1 MRLLAY
7 CDEDLSVAAGGAR
20 QVLDLAAALTQ
31 RGHEVTIVA
40 PQPIAP
46 VAARADRLRIEPVPV
61 VRGGAVR
68 PLSFLLGSM
77 NVLGGVMRT
86 WHPDVF
92 LWFDSPGQLAPLW
105 VLRHQACPMVY
116 FVNGLPEEEV
126 QGLWR
131 RAPIRQALSYGLRRA
146 TARAQA
152 VVSVC
157 PEVFEH
163 FRPVDRE
170 RCTVIRNGVDP
181 VRFSPQSHE
190 EARARLSIRGTGPS
204 IGFVGGFFP
213 WHGLETLIHAIPM
226 VAESYP
232 GLQLF
237 LVGEGRTKRALE
249 DFVQRR
255 GLGAHVRF
263 VGRVEF
269 DAVPT
274 WVASFDICVVL
285 HKQTRSYPGDSMK
298 LWEYLACGRP
308 VVTTAGPGYGDTVEA
323 MGAGLSAKADDAE
336 DLARQLCRLLADR
349 ALRAAMGERG
359 RTAVLQSHTWAARAA
374 QLESVCRRVLSRE
387 ELAA

>member
-1 MRLLAY
+1 MLAY

-46 VAARADRLRIEPVPV
+46 IEVPADRLRMQPVPV
-61 VRGGAVR
+61 VRGGAIR

-77 NVLGGVMRT
+77 KVLGGVIRT
-86 WHPDVF
+86 WRPDVF
-92 LWFDSPGQLAPLW
+92 LWFDSPGQLAPLR
-105 VLRHQACPMVY
+105 VLRHHECPVVY

-131 RAPIRQALSYGLRRA
+131 WAPIRQALSYGLRRA
-146 TARAQA
+146 AARAQA
-152 VVSVC
+152 VVTVC
-157 PEVFEH
+157 PEICKSFGT
-163 FRPVDRE
+163 RE
-170 RCTVIRNGVDP
+170 RARCTVIRNGVDP

-190 EARARLSIRGTGPS
+190 EARAKLSISGTGPY

-213 WHGLETLIHAIPM
+213 WHGLETLIHAVPM

-237 LVGEGRTKRALE
+237 LVGEGRTKGALE
-249 DFVQRR
+249 DLVQRR

-269 DAVPT
+269 DAVPA
-274 WVASFDICVVL
+274 WVASFDVCVVL
-285 HKQTRSYPGDSMK
+285 HQRTRSYPGDSMK

-336 DLARQLCRLLADR
+336 DLARQLRRLLADR
-349 ALRAAMGERG
+349 AVRAAMGERG
-359 RTAVLQSHTWAARAA
+359 RTAVVQSHTWAARAA

>member
-1 MRLLAY
+1 MLVY
-7 CDEDLSVAAGGAR
+7 CDEDLSVPAGGPR
-20 QVLDLAAALTQ
+20 QVLELATALTK

-40 PQPIAP
+40 PQPITCTD
-46 VAARADRLRIEPVPV
+46 VHVDRLKIRSVSV
-61 VRGGAVR
+61 VRGGGFR
-68 PLSFLLGSM
+68 PLSFLLASVT
-77 NVLGGVMRT
+77 VLGRTIRT
-86 WHPDVF
+86 WRPDVL

-105 VLRHQACPMVY
+105 VLRRHPCPVVY

-131 RAPIRQALSYGLRRA
+131 WAPIRQALSYGLRRA
-146 TARAQA
+146 AARAQA

-157 PEVFEH
+157 PEIFEH
-163 FRPVDRE
+163 LQSVDRE
-170 RCTVIRNGVDP
+170 RCMVMRNGVDP

-190 EARARLSIRGTGPS
+190 EARAKLGISGPGPYV
-204 IGFVGGFFP
+204 GFVGGFFP
-213 WHGLETLIHAIPM
+213 WHGLETLIDAVPIVTQSHPN
-226 VAESYP
+226 
-232 GLQLF
+232 LQVF
-237 LVGEGRTKRALE
+237 LVGEGGTKRALE
-249 DFVQRR
+249 ELVQRQ
-255 GLGAHVRF
+255 GLAAHVRF

-274 WVASFDICVVL
+274 WIASFDVCVVL

-308 VVTTAGPGYGDTVEA
+308 VVTTAGHGYGDTIEA
-323 MGAGLSAKADDAE
+323 MGAGVSAKADDAE

-359 RTAVLQSHTWAARAA
+359 RIAVLQSHTWAARAA